1 MNSKKEFPES
11 MVPLGAEKFRF
22 SCHAGV
28 ECFMSCCKNVDMFLY
43 PYDIV
48 RLKNCLQIDSE
59 TCMRLYTRLV
69 NGEHP
74 YFPAVM
80 LKLKDNEEKDC
91 PFLGEGG
98 CSVYPDRPSAC
109 RSYPLERAVDRTLAR
124 GRCQDYYFLTDHA
137 YCLGHKENNFYSVTQ
152 WKREQQ
158 LEDYNGMNDRW
169 AEIDT
174 IFATNPWKG
183 EGSGGP
189 KQQMAFM
196 VSYDVDGFRSLA
208 VRERLLEQF
217 RLTREQKKLIR
228 SDDTALLQFGFEWL
242 KLFMTG
248 KSSLM
253 QR

>member
-1 MNSKKEFPES
+1 
-11 MVPLGAEKFRF
+11 
-22 SCHAGV
+22 
-28 ECFMSCCKNVDMFLY
+28 
-43 PYDIV
+43 
-48 RLKNCLQIDSE
+48 
-59 TCMRLYTRLV
+59 
-69 NGEHP
+69 
-74 YFPAVM
+74 
-80 LKLKDNEEKDC
+80 
-91 PFLGEGG
+91 
-98 CSVYPDRPSAC
+98 
-109 RSYPLERAVDRTLAR
+109 
-124 GRCQDYYFLTDHA
+124 
-137 YCLGHKENNFYSVTQ
+137 
-152 WKREQQ
+152 
-158 LEDYNGMNDRW
+158 MNDRW

-253 QR
+253 QL